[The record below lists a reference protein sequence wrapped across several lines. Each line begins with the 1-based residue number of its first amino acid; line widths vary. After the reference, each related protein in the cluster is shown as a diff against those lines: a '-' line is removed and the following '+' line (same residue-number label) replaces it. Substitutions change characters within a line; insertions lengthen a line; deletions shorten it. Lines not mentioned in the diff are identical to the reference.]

1 MKKYDEFYDSNRWR
15 EKKERILRRDRY
27 QCQMSKRFGKIV
39 EAQLVHH
46 IFPLREFPEYA
57 FENWNLISL
66 SWREHN
72 KLHDRTSDEL
82 TEAGR
87 QLLIR
92 TARNN
97 NIAVPEKYTRPV
109 KRGHGNGRPRTI

>member
-1 MKKYDEFYDSNRWR
+1 MKTYDEFYDSNKWR
-15 EKKERILRRDRY
+15 EKKEHILRRDKY
-27 QCQMSKRFGKIV
+27 QCQISKRFGKMV
-39 EAQLVHH
+39 SAQLVHH
-46 IFPLREFPEYA
+46 IFPLREFPKYA
-57 FENWNLISL
+57 FANWNLISL
-66 SWREHN
+66 SWKEHN
-72 KLHDRTSDEL
+72 RLHDRTSDEL

-97 NIAVPEKYTRPV
+97 GIAVPEKYTRPV